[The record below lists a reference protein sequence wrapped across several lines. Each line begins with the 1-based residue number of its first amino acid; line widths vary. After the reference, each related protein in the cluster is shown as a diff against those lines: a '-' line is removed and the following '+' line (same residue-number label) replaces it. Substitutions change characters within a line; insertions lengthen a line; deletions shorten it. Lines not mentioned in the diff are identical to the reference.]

1 MKLNR
6 FLALIL
12 VALLLLSCTVT
23 ARAADRDA
31 TKPIILKIL
40 TYYMTYQ
47 EQARTDIEYLLAEL
61 EAIDPAQADT
71 WREILHCWYHTYH
84 SMPVCTDVLPDG
96 LPQDDSLCIVVL
108 GFALNGDGSIKPEL
122 EGRLE
127 VALRSAQKYPN
138 AYIACSGGANTSH
151 ASEAEVMKQ
160 WLVSHGIDEN
170 RIITENR
177 STSTTENVQY
187 TYDILLSDYPQICH
201 AAIITSDYHV
211 RRSCLMWDVMA
222 LYTSGYSDG
231 RVIDVV
237 GNAGYLSGTSGDEGL
252 RRQAWGIAIIAGI
265 PFSNLPAVPLS
276 RLTDLTV
283 AGQTEYAYGEEPAFS
298 AIALYDSGITRD
310 VSNEVLISAFS
321 SAQPGEQT
329 VTAEYTENGVTV
341 TQTIQIYVEAPD
353 VPPEAATTLPTTEA
367 PEPTEL
373 DSPTTAPISTE
384 SSTTAAES
392 RTTAPDSG
400 VPVLTIALGIGFGA
414 LLILAAIILRRRK

>member
-6 FLALIL
+6 ILALIL

-23 ARAADRDA
+23 ARAANRDA

-47 EQARTDIEYLLAEL
+47 EQARTDIDFLLAEL

-138 AYIACSGGANTSH
+138 AYIACSGGANTAH

-160 WLVSHGIDEN
+160 WLVSHGIDET

-187 TYDILLSDYPQICH
+187 TYEILLSDYPQICH
-201 AAIITSDYHV
+201 AAIVTSDYHV

-231 RVIDVV
+231 SVIGVV
-237 GNAGYLSGTSGDEGL
+237 GNAGYLSGNSGDEGL
-252 RRQAWGIAIIAGI
+252 HRQAWGIAIIADI

-283 AGQTEYAYGEEPAFS
+283 TGQREYAYGEEPAFT
-298 AIALYDSGITRD
+298 AIAHYNSGITRD
-310 VSNEVLISAFS
+310 VSSEVLLSGFTS
-321 SAQPGEQT
+321 TQPGEQT
-329 VTAEYTENGVTV
+329 VTVEYTENGVTMA
-341 TQTIQIYVEAPD
+341 QTIQIHVAAPED
-353 VPPEAATTLPTTEA
+353 PPETDATTLPITEA
-367 PEPTEL
+367 TERTESEP
-373 DSPTTAPISTE
+373 PTTAPISTE
-384 SSTTAAES
+384 SSTTA
-392 RTTAPDSG
+392 TDSG

-414 LLILAAIILRRRK
+414 LLIPAAIILRRRK